1 MNPPSPATVAAN
13 SNTKNGA
20 AAPVAPAPAP
30 APQPEKAA
38 VKTKPVTINI
48 AEDIHRKLRIVAM
61 SKGSTTSHLVESYI
75 ESALRKDL
83 AVALSK
89 LTDEE

>member
-1 MNPPSPATVAAN
+1 MNPPANTTVGSN

-20 AAPVAPAPAP
+20 AAQVAPAPTQEAK
-30 APQPEKAA
+30 PEKTGG
-38 VKTKPVTINI
+38 KTKPVTINI

-61 SKGSTTSHLVESYI
+61 SKGSTTSHLVETYV
-75 ESALRKDL
+75 ESALKRDL

-89 LTDEE
+89 LTDE